1 MNRLLILVLI
11 FTVSFSFAKT
21 KEECLSSIDEIIQG
35 DEVKEEKLNEFLKIQ
50 AGLTLHKLAYATF
63 RGDISKDRFRLET
76 EILNIMDGMEGKK
89 KDPEFLKV
97 YDLYKNSSN
106 KLSRNALANV
116 LPYIKDVLNK
126 QENETDPF
134 KRKMFNLGMS
144 DIKMLSLLSEKESKS
159 GNGIY
164 KHILSSNQNSDNS
177 ILNFTKII
185 NSSMRNTDDSVEDI
199 RKTMKRRLNILTGE
213 AHDLILDLFLNT
225 ECEILSQVCSVDKKP
240 ILDDSVLEGLTLAI
254 SKLKT
259 DDKHKYLRY
268 NDVWLYTKGKALS
281 PKKGTHTK
289 SKTRKAD
296 IIKEDLIVEK
306 SDDDVIQEY
315 LVQHVLDYLPYF
327 FTRKDLK
334 DDKEL
339 TLALSRAI
347 DSGAATASDKN
358 KRIFHYK
365 GKKYQF
371 PDTYNTSY
379 DTHGMGRAGTFAD
392 ELIGKTFN
400 FFDMRDDQIIYPE
413 NFSENQK
420 EAFLELRNEQKY
432 IHGKDKSFVFKSKI
446 YLLTGE
452 LLKPEK
458 ASILKFPL
466 GQSFVENKISLTN
479 PEKKEMAKEIKIG
492 NSSYLKDGQATYI
505 SGQEVV
511 LTRAHSKAKI
521 RYNRSN
527 MNLAD
532 SEDESF
538 ATKPEVIKLIKDNKK
553 NEQHILK
560 SLADGNRVV
569 SSPAFTYDLVLK
581 KEVTPSDAK
590 QTIIKHRLGYGVI
603 RNPSQLA
610 FSDNYLKA
618 NASAIV
624 NKKTNFT
631 VGNDTFY
638 TSTGFKIDQKK
649 KGNSLVKG
657 MVSHEKTHEEIVQL
671 NEIPEKN
678 RIAKYH
684 SLHKIDGCEYI
695 SIIDKKNGELSVVNS
710 NGKSVFI
717 KDILTGS
724 NKNDEK
730 TRYFGN
736 FDERKSNNSTGAGK
750 YQLGSSKSES
760 VSDYHNNFEGNF
772 LTLNRKNRD
781 GSFETITAI
790 HQISKNSPE
799 QNTLLNNNDSNDNR
813 ATTGGIALDKPSM
826 SSYINKYYKEECPLF
841 VLSETDEVEFK
852 VVGTQLALKSTS
864 NIDTKNYYVDR
875 VLAEKPKKISI
886 AINDKRFINDFT
898 AEYVLSL
905 QEEKTELM
913 NSLNLT
919 NDEYNEIAKIAFG
932 VVGTE
937 SDFATSNLYKFKE
950 TLVGQMGVDVLK
962 GDVYTIPL
970 SQGIIPNTLLFG
982 ENKKNSR
989 GPSQIK
995 NSQSYLPK
1003 KYKDLKEFDLNTPQ
1017 HAAIATMFVLAN
1029 KYDSFKNIEAKNEAI
1044 TDRNRME
1051 FLYYLY
1057 MGSADQVINQSST
1070 VGLNPKADE
1079 VRQYANS
1086 LNILQEK

>member
-1 MNRLLILVLI
+1 MN
-11 FTVSFSFAKT
+11 SSFAKT
-21 KEECLSSIDEIIQG
+21 KEECLSSIFEIIQG

-76 EILNIMDGMEGKK
+76 EILSIMDGMEDKK

-144 DIKMLSLLSEKESKS
+144 DIKMLSLLSEKETLSD
-159 GNGIY
+159 NGIY
-164 KHILSSNQNSDNS
+164 KHILSSNKNSDNS

-185 NSSMRNTDDSVEDI
+185 NSSIRNTDDSVEDI
-199 RKTMKRRLNILTGE
+199 RKTMKRRLNVLTEE
-213 AHDLILDLFLNT
+213 AHSLIQDLFLNT
-225 ECEILSQVCSVDKKP
+225 ECEVLSQVCSVDKKP

-254 SKLKT
+254 SKLKI
-259 DDKHKYLRY
+259 DDNHKYLRY
-268 NDVWLYTKGKALS
+268 NDVWLYTKGNAKS
-281 PKKGTHTK
+281 SEKESNRKTK
-289 SKTRKAD
+289 RAEVD
-296 IIKEDLIVEK
+296 IVKENLIVEK
-306 SDDDVIQEY
+306 SDDKTIQDY
-315 LVQHVLDYLPYF
+315 LVQNVLNSIPYF
-327 FTRKDLK
+327 FTRKDLEK
-334 DDKEL
+334 DQEL

-347 DSGAATASDKN
+347 DSGAFTSSDKK

-365 GKKYQF
+365 GKKYRF
-371 PDTYNTSY
+371 PDTYNASY

-392 ELIGKTFN
+392 ELMRKTFN
-400 FFDMRDDQIIYPE
+400 FFDMRDDEIIYPD
-413 NFSENQK
+413 NLSKDQR
-420 EAFLELRNEQKY
+420 EAFLEHRNEQKY
-432 IHGKDKSFVFKSKI
+432 IHGKELSFDYKSKL
-446 YLLTGE
+446 YLLSGE
-452 LLKPEK
+452 LMKPEK
-458 ASILKFPL
+458 QSIFKFPI
-466 GQSFVENKISLTN
+466 GQSFVESKQSLTE
-479 PEKKEMAKEIKIG
+479 PEKKIMAKEIING
-492 NSSYLKDGQATYI
+492 NASYLKDGKATYI
-505 SGQEVV
+505 SGQEVK
-511 LTRAHSKAKI
+511 LDRAHSKAQTV
-521 RYNRSN
+521 YNRSN
-527 MNLAD
+527 INITEHD
-532 SEDESF
+532 DETF
-538 ATKPEVIKLIKDNKK
+538 TTKAEVIKLIKDNKGS
-553 NEQHILK
+553 EQDILK
-560 SLADGNRVV
+560 TLADGNRAF
-569 SSPAFTYDLVLK
+569 SSPSFSYDLILK
-581 KEVTPSDAK
+581 KEITPSVAK
-590 QTIIKHRLGYGVI
+590 QTIINHRLGYGVI
-603 RNPSQLA
+603 QNPSHLA

-624 NKKTNFT
+624 NKKTSFT
-631 VGNDTFY
+631 VGNDLFY

-684 SLHKIDGCEYI
+684 SLYKIDGCEYI
-695 SIIDKKNGELSVVNS
+695 SIIDKENGQLSVVNS
-710 NGKSVFI
+710 DGKSVFI

-772 LTLNRKNRD
+772 LTLNRRNRD
-781 GSFETITAI
+781 GSFEAITAI

-799 QNTLLNNNDSNDNR
+799 QNTLLNNNVSSDNR
-813 ATTGGIALDKPSM
+813 ATTGGIALDKASM
-826 SSYINKYYKEECPLF
+826 SSFINKYYKEECPFF

-864 NIDTKNYYVDR
+864 NIDNRNYYVDR
-875 VLAEKPKKISI
+875 VFAEKPKKISI
-886 AINDKRFINDFT
+886 AINDKRYINDFT
-898 AEYVLSL
+898 SEYVLSL

-913 NSLNLT
+913 KSLNLT

-1003 KYKDLKEFDLNTPQ
+1003 KYKDLKEFDLNTPE

-1029 KYDSFKNIEAKNEAI
+1029 KYESFKNIEAKNEAI